1 MKVDL
6 VCEGGGVKGIAL
18 IGAIYCL
25 EEHGYEWQSLAG
37 TSAGAIVTSLIS
49 VGYTGKELKD
59 IMLNMPFSSFN
70 DKTPLQSIP
79 LIGQPISLLKTKGLY
94 AGNAI
99 EDFLTLKFKAKNKT
113 KFKDISTNG
122 VSRLKVLATDITK
135 RKLIVLPDDLVN
147 YNIDPMEFEI
157 AKAVRMSMSIPFYYN
172 PVILSSNESNSF
184 IVDGGLLS
192 NFPIWIF
199 DVDGIP
205 RWPTLGLKLKPTKE
219 KKKNSTNT
227 NLISFI
233 GDIVE
238 TILSRDEEIYLKD
251 KDSVRTID
259 IPTLGIKTTDF
270 NITKDESLKLFQSG
284 YNTAEDFLKN
294 WNFKEYVTR
303 YRSRKF
309 I

>member
-59 IMLNMPFSSFN
+59 IMLNMPFRSFN

-99 EDFLTLKFKAKNKT
+99 EDFLTIKFKAKNKT

-135 RKLIVLPDDLVN
+135 RKLIILPDDLVN
-147 YNIDPMEFEI
+147 YSINPMEFEI
-157 AKAVRMSMSIPFYYN
+157 AKAVRMSMSIPLYYN
-172 PVILSSNESNSF
+172 PVTLNSNEENSF

-199 DVDGIP
+199 DVDGVP
-205 RWPTLGLKLKPTKE
+205 MWPTLGLKLKPTKE
-219 KKKNSTNT
+219 KKYNSNNT

-238 TILSRDEEIYLKD
+238 TILSRDEEVYLKD

-270 NITKDESLKLFQSG
+270 NITKDESLNLFQSG
-284 YNTAEDFLKN
+284 YNAAEAFLKN

-303 YRSRKF
+303 YRTMS